1 MARIT
6 MLLLAASIGSAA
18 GPALAAVTVLGNSMA
33 RTCYEAAE
41 SKSLPRTAELEGC
54 GQALD
59 QEALSLEDKVATFV
73 NRGILHARRGDMA
86 RAVADFDEATSRD
99 PNQPEAYF
107 NKAAVLLRNG
117 GANQAVPLFS
127 KAIEHRTRFMAGAYY
142 GRGVAQEELGNVK
155 AAYFD
160 YQRASQADPKWAEP
174 RAELARFT
182 VRR

>member
-1 MARIT
+1 MART
-6 MLLLAASIGSAA
+6 RMLFVVGAIGLAAAPA
-18 GPALAAVTVLGNSMA
+18 GAAVTVIGNSMA
-33 RTCYEAAE
+33 RTCYVAAE
-41 SKSLPRTAELEGC
+41 SKSLPRAMDLEGC

-59 QEALSLEDKVATFV
+59 QEALSDEDRVATYV

-86 RAVADFDEATSRD
+86 RALADFDAATARD
-99 PNQPEAYF
+99 PAEPEAYF

-117 GANQAVPLFS
+117 GAGQAVPLFS

-174 RAELARFT
+174 KAELARFT